1 MAIPDYQSIFLPL
14 LKIAGKG
21 GDVSLSDA
29 KNELARRF
37 GLSEED
43 RKILLP
49 SGRAFLFDNRVG
61 WARTY
66 LKKAGLIEYVGK
78 GYFRITDRGK
88 EVLSERPD
96 KLDVKYLKK
105 YPEFLEFSKAKKKSK
120 EPADKKYIEYES
132 DAVTPEEKLEYS
144 YQNLRDELAQEL
156 LKQVKACSPAF
167 FERLVVELLVNM
179 GYGGSRKDAGEAIGG
194 SGDGGIDGVIKEDRL
209 GLDAIYIQ
217 AKRWEGTVGSPE
229 IQKFIGALEGKK
241 SKKGIFIT
249 TSSFTMEA
257 EKFASSVSSKVV
269 LIDGETL
276 AQYMIDFNIGVSQV
290 AAYEIKKVNADYF
303 TEE

>member
-14 LKIAGKG
+14 LKLAGSG
-21 GDVSLSDA
+21 GEVSLAEA
-29 KNELARRF
+29 KDELAKQFR
-37 GLSEED
+37 LSEED
-43 RKILLP
+43 RKALLP
-49 SGRAFLFDNRVG
+49 SGRQFLFDNRVG

-88 EVLSERPD
+88 EVLGENPD
-96 KLDVKYLKK
+96 KLNVKYLKR
-105 YPEFLEFSKAKKKSK
+105 YPEFLEFATAKKKSK
-120 EPADKKYIEYES
+120 ERSEKVTMDDET
-132 DAVTPEEKLEYS
+132 DAITPEEKLEYS
-144 YQNLRDELAQEL
+144 YQSIRDELAQEL
-156 LKQVKACSPAF
+156 IKQVKSCSPAF

-179 GYGGSRKDAGEAIGG
+179 GYGGSRKDAGEAIGRG
-194 SGDGGIDGVIKEDRL
+194 GDGGIDGVIKEDRL

-229 IQKFIGALEGKK
+229 IQKFIGALEGRK

-249 TSSFTMEA
+249 TSSFTKDA

-276 AQYMIDFNIGVSQV
+276 AQYMIDFNIGVSRV
-290 AAYEIKKVNADYF
+290 ATYEIKKVDVDYF